1 MPSGIPSKTPGRQSR
16 MIGGDLRIDIPQY
29 KMYHNAKHRSKKK
42 GIPFD
47 IEMEDITIPDICPLL
62 GIPIS
67 LETGDKRSPNNP
79 SLDRIDPDPS
89 IGYVR
94 SNIQVISARA
104 NWLKADATLTELKT
118 LVENL
123 EILNTSK
130 TMC

>member
-47 IEMEDITIPDICPLL
+47 IEMEDITIPDVCPLL

-79 SLDRIDPDPS
+79 SLDRINPDPS
-89 IGYVR
+89 IGYTPD
-94 SNIQVISARA
+94 NIQVISSRA
-104 NWLKADATLTELKT
+104 NWLKADATLQELKT

-123 EILNTSK
+123 EAL
-130 TMC
+130 